1 MIRAF
6 INFSDVDQEDFW
18 NSKPFE
24 LPVKVDLSFSQQ
36 WTYETMK
43 NTSGEC
49 EGTHFLCPNGMCLPV
64 FLICNGVN
72 DCSSRLDEY
81 NCDNYACPG
90 YYRYS
95 PVNI

>member
-1 MIRAF
+1 MKQPITPSGLNTQTNPATELSIRR
-6 INFSDVDQEDFW
+6 
-18 NSKPFE
+18 
-24 LPVKVDLSFSQQ
+24 LFSQQ